1 MSTGTF
7 DVLAYSADA
16 HGSHRADLT
25 GLGEPLSHALLAR
38 LRYLRRC
45 LSGTTS
51 WLSLVLVTPTH
62 KNARIT
68 AFLSSWAYERHWM
81 ADAIDALTGEIP
93 APSVAH
99 RGIRG
104 LRERFAP
111 LGEALVANVHGTAL
125 SAVHMAER
133 AVDGVFVDALLAH
146 AIEQAGGAVAAD
158 LDRLRGVLARQQA
171 FFTEAAGELLEGSA
185 RAQRLTRRRLTA
197 RAWPIGAEDD
207 PDGTATALAELV
219 ASDPGWARDMDEGI
233 DAIPGLAGLRI
244 AERSAG
250 NPGRPVLRTTL
261 RPVAA
266 LGRLAASVIRR
277 KG

>member
-1 MSTGTF
+1 MSTEAF

-16 HGSHRADLT
+16 HGSHRAELT
-25 GLGEPLSHALLAR
+25 GLGEPLPAALR
-38 LRYLRRC
+38 QELRYLRRC

-51 WLSLVLVTPTH
+51 WLGLVLVTPTH

-81 ADAIDALTGEIP
+81 ADAIDALTGEVP
-93 APSVAH
+93 APAAPH

-104 LRERFAP
+104 VRDRFAP
-111 LGEALVANVHGTAL
+111 LGEALVANLHGTAL
-125 SAVHMAER
+125 TGVHMAER

-146 AIEQAGGAVAAD
+146 AIQQGSAPVAAD
-158 LDRLRGVLARQQA
+158 LGRLRRVLTRQQA
-171 FFTEAAGELLEGSA
+171 FFTEAAGELVAGSGRA
-185 RAQRLTRRRLTA
+185 RRLTRRRLTG

-207 PDGTATALAELV
+207 REGTAAAFASLV
-219 ASDPGWARDMDEGI
+219 SADAGWARAADERIG
-233 DAIPGLAGLRI
+233 AVPGLAGLDI
-244 AERSAG
+244 ARRSAG
-250 NPGRPVLRTTL
+250 NPGSPVLRTTL

>member
-1 MSTGTF
+1 MSSGTF

-25 GLGEPLSHALLAR
+25 GLGEPLSHALLTQ

-51 WLSLVLVTPTH
+51 WLGLVLVTPTH

-68 AFLSSWAYERHWM
+68 AFLSSWAYERLWM
-81 ADAIDALTGEIP
+81 ADAIDALTGGIP
-93 APSVAH
+93 APSAAH
-99 RGIRG
+99 AGIRG
-104 LRERFAP
+104 LRDRFAP

-133 AVDGVFVDALLAH
+133 AVDGVFVDALLAQ
-146 AIEQAGGAVAAD
+146 ATEQAGAAVAAD
-158 LDRLRGVLARQQA
+158 LDRLRAVLTRQQA
-171 FFTEAAGELLEGSA
+171 FFTEAAGELLTASA
-185 RAQRLTRRRLTA
+185 RARRLAQRRLTA

-207 PDGTATALAELV
+207 PGGTASALAELV
-219 ASDPGWARDMDEGI
+219 AGDPGWARAADDRI

-266 LGRLAASVIRR
+266 LGRLVASVIRR